1 MNKWLG
7 AGAMVLGVLLVALG
21 AQSMLLERRY
31 SRALADLNTLLWGP
45 SANQKLVPRA
55 SEQFVFR
62 DSVQAGL
69 AADMEI
75 LRDSVPED
83 EIQRPI
89 LVDPR
94 ANDKY
99 VRPAGASSVGDGSAE
114 SPWSG
119 LQYALNQMH
128 PGERLVVLG
137 GFYEGPFVIGSD
149 ARSGTAENPITVF
162 FASNALLQGEQRPG
176 SCNRAV
182 LSLEQSH
189 WALRGLT
196 VTPQYCPIA
205 LKISA
210 TARNVTV
217 EQPHLFGG
225 AGAGISVAAE
235 ARSIL
240 ILEPHLHHLGSL
252 EGKDKESKA
261 AQRLSKDTPESS
273 LVPALELPAIGAVV
287 EGGKI
292 HNHFGP
298 LMTLLAPDGT
308 RLPRDVALSQL
319 DAWNVSYQEGQ
330 SQWW

>member
-1 MNKWLG
+1 MHKWLG
-7 AGAMVLGVLLVALG
+7 AGAMVLGFLLVALG
-21 AQSMLLERRY
+21 AQSMLYERRY
-31 SRALADLNTLLWGP
+31 SRALADLNALLWGP
-45 SANQKLVPRA
+45 SANQELVPRA

-62 DSVQAGL
+62 DSVQAAP

-75 LRDSVPED
+75 LRDAVPGD
-83 EIQRPI
+83 EIEKPA
-89 LVDPR
+89 LDPR
-94 ANDKY
+94 ADDKY
-99 VRPAGASSVGDGSAE
+99 VRPAGASSMGDGSAE

-149 ARSGTAENPITVF
+149 ARSGTTENPITVF

-176 SCNRAV
+176 SCDHAV
-182 LSLEQSH
+182 LSVEQSH
-189 WALRGLT
+189 WTLSGLT
-196 VTPQYCPIA
+196 VTPQYCPTA
-205 LKISA
+205 LQIGA
-210 TARNVTV
+210 TAQHVTV

-225 AGAGISVAAE
+225 AGGGISVAAE

-240 ILEPHLHHLGSL
+240 ILEPHLHHLGNL

-273 LVPALELPAIGAVV
+273 SVPALELPVVGAVV
-287 EGGKI
+287 EGGKV

-298 LMTLLAPDGT
+298 LMLLLAPDGT
-308 RLPRDVALSQL
+308 RLPREVALSQL

-330 SQWW
+330 AQWW

>member
-1 MNKWLG
+1 MIKWLG
-7 AGAMVLGVLLVALG
+7 RGAMVLGFLLVILG
-21 AQSMLLERRY
+21 AQSMLHERRY
-31 SRALADLNTLLWGP
+31 SRAIADLNALLWGP

-62 DSVQAGL
+62 DSVQAGPV
-69 AADMEI
+69 ADMES
-75 LRDSVPED
+75 LRDAVPED
-83 EIQRPI
+83 EIQKPA

-94 ANDKY
+94 ADDKY
-99 VRPAGASSVGDGSAE
+99 VRPAGASSMGDGSAE

-119 LQYALNQMH
+119 LQSALNQMH

-182 LSLEQSH
+182 LSVEQSH
-189 WALRGLT
+189 WTLGGLT

-217 EQPHLFGG
+217 EHPHLFGG
-225 AGAGISVAAE
+225 TGAGISVAAE
-235 ARSIL
+235 ARGIL

-252 EGKDKESKA
+252 EGKDKERKA
-261 AQRLSKDTPESS
+261 AQRLSNATPESS
-273 LVPALELPAIGAVV
+273 SVPALELPAVGAVV
-287 EGGKI
+287 EGGKV

-298 LMTLLAPDGT
+298 LMILLAPDGT
-308 RLPRDVALSQL
+308 RMPSELALSQL

-330 SQWW
+330 AQWW